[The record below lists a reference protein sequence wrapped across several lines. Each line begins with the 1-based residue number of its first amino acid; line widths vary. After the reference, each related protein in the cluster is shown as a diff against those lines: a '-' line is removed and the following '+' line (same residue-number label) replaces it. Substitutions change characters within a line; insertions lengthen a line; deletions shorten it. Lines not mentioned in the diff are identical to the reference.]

1 MAGKKSSRK
10 EAEDSGQDVIDFLD
24 WYLPLGPDTEMGDEF
39 DEEGKPLKKKKKRKR
54 KAGGKIMVGY
64 KAGGKV

>member
-1 MAGKKSSRK
+1 MAGKKSPRE
-10 EAEDSGQDVIDFLD
+10 EAEDSVQDVIDFLN
-24 WYLPLGPDTEMGDEF
+24 WYLPYGPGTEMGDEF